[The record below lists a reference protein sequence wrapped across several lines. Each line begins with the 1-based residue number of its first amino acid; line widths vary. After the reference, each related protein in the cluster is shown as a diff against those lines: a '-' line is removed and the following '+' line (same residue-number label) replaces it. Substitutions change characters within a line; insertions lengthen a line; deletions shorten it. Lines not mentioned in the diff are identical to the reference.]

1 MLQWLNF
8 NFSKSKKVGVAL
20 YYIFPGGCNPASETP
35 KQPLKKV
42 HRMSTMIR
50 RWVTVADML
59 DARMNHC
66 ACVFNEKIY
75 VFGGIG
81 EKDRFILKLSKAII
95 NHETNA

>member
-1 MLQWLNF
+1 M
-8 NFSKSKKVGVAL
+8 
-20 YYIFPGGCNPASETP
+20 SERP

-81 EKDRFILKLSKAII
+81 EKDRLILKLSNVII
-95 NHETNA
+95 DRQTRESH